1 MNTIEALHTRHSAPR
16 LCEPGPDNEVL
27 KNICKS
33 VFSAADHGLL
43 KPWRFLIIKDEAR
56 YRLGY
61 LFLQTTLESEK
72 KVSQEKQENIKR
84 KALRAPVIIITIA
97 RHCVHPKIPELEQ
110 DFSAAA
116 ATQNMLLAAFAQG
129 VGAMWRT
136 GEMAYSRMVN
146 EGLGLTKNE
155 KIIGFLYLG
164 TVQGPPKPVKEND
177 IDDFFQEW

>member
-16 LCEPGPDNEVL
+16 LCEPGPDKEVL
-27 KNICKS
+27 ENICKS
-33 VFSAADHGLL
+33 AFSAADHGLL
-43 KPWRFLIIKDEAR
+43 KPWRFLIIKDKAR
-56 YRLGY
+56 YRLGD
-61 LFLQTTLESEK
+61 LFVQATLKTETE
-72 KVSQEKQENIKR
+72 VSQEMQERVKK

-97 RHCVHPKIPELEQ
+97 THSIHPKIPELEQ

-136 GEMAYSRMVN
+136 GAMAYSHVVN
-146 EGLGLTKNE
+146 EGLGLTENE

-164 TVQGPPKPVKEND
+164 TVQGSPKPVKQSN